1 MKVASISKDVGV
13 SSRKVKLIVDMVRGK
28 KVDEALTILRF
39 LPPTPAAQAVAKTI
53 KSAAANAENN
63 FQMEPTGLKITDI
76 FANEGHTFKRFRAQA
91 RGRVNPILKRST
103 HINVFVTGEEE
114 QSGT

>member
-1 MKVASISKDVGV
+1 MKVASVSKDVRV

-39 LPPTPAAQAVAKTI
+39 LPRTLAAQAVAKTI

-103 HINVFVTGEEE
+103 HINVFVAEEE
-114 QSGT
+114 GQSGT